1 MLRHE
6 FRLGHDTFP
15 LSSLLTLVNADGERR
30 IHYVTLCY
38 ILEVFHELQICG
50 VEEFPGRLFR
60 FNIYFNASRTS
71 IDKSL
76 ILKKFKSQLRA
87 AK

>member
-1 MLRHE
+1 M
-6 FRLGHDTFP
+6 
-15 LSSLLTLVNADGERR
+15 
-30 IHYVTLCY
+30 TLCY